1 MQEIDIGAIAPIIS
15 QGAVDRAVIER
26 PREIVAKKIVYRG
39 RTFPVPDIST
49 WHALPKRRHPFRTP
63 WTHAPSA
70 FPGTTTSL
78 GKTCSDLYLRT
89 ARCTSARIAFEACA
103 VAHQGEVAAI
113 AAGFAFVALGAG
125 FGAFLGRGLAGVDAG
140 VGKGE
145 RVQRMRGRKPL
156 HLLGRGFERG

>member
-15 QGAVDRAVIER
+15 QDAVDRAFIER

-63 WTHAPSA
+63 WTRAPSA
-70 FPGTTTSL
+70 FPGTTAIPA
-78 GKTCSDLYLRT
+78 DFYLRT

-113 AAGFAFVALGAG
+113 AAGFAFIALGAG